1 MGEVFEG
8 RLSPSGADGREGDW
22 RLPPIEKPNQGCA
35 CCPVPAI
42 HRELDSY
49 LHPGFGG
56 VEVTRDDEYAG
67 HDCGEHTQLSHIE
80 ALAKDDPEHDWRV
93 EIIGPLHGETY
104 QRQGEGL
111 WVMVE
116 SNQGFA

>member
-1 MGEVFEG
+1 MSEWEK
-8 RLSPSGADGREGDW
+8 
-22 RLPPIEKPNQGCA
+22 LPPVEKPNQGCA

-42 HRELDSY
+42 HLPLDAY

-56 VEVTRDDEYAG
+56 VWVTRDDDSVGYEV
-67 HDCGEHTQLSHIE
+67 GELTQLSHIE
-80 ALAKDDPEHDWRV
+80 ALALDDPDHDWRV
-93 EIIGPLHGETY
+93 QIDGPLHGETY

-116 SNQGFA
+116 TNRGFA